1 MICTPRHAKI
11 ILIHLVSIILTFS
24 LYKIWTAGIEND
36 STFLIQPDYKHI
48 NNCRRISHPIL
59 VKISTTFQMIL
70 PPIFCLILNILIF
83 KIIKKS
89 PHTKF
94 YPTERCKKINQTTY
108 TVISLSVIFII
119 LISPMGMLIIHDQF
133 VKHYNTD
140 AESIKKILKNLIARK
155 YALMLY
161 ETNMIINFPIYILTI
176 KNFRYVIFIY
186 QIL

>member
-1 MICTPRHAKI
+1 MICTPRHARL
-11 ILIHLVSIILTFS
+11 ILIHLVIIILTFS

-36 STFLIQPDYKHI
+36 STFLIHPYDKHL
-48 NNCRRISHPIL
+48 NKCRRIRYPIL
-59 VKISTTFQMIL
+59 VNISTTFQMIL
-70 PPIFCLILNILIF
+70 PPVFCLFLNILIF
-83 KIIKKS
+83 KKIKTS

-94 YPTERCKKINQTTY
+94 YPPERCQKINQATY

-140 AESIKKILKNLIARK
+140 AETIKKIIKNLIARK

-161 ETNMIINFPIYILTI
+161 ETNMIINFPIYICTI
-176 KNFRYVIFIY
+176 KNFR
-186 QIL
+186 